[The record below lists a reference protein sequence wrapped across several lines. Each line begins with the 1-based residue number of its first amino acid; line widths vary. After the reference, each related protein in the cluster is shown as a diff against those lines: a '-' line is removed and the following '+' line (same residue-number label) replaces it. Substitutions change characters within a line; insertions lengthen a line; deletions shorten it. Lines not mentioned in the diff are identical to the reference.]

1 MPNFHLDVFNL
12 VSSLEKN
19 QYTDRDFTRLIPD
32 CDILTRQELQKI
44 QVNKNL
50 PYVSTSGSTGEPV
63 FVQKYDIQRL
73 WYAVTSMREL
83 LWLKW
88 SPSNKIAIIKAGAK
102 ECEVDWHSNRYL
114 FGDKIGKCYM
124 HPPSGDLQSW
134 LDKIQP
140 DYLHTYPSI
149 ISTLD
154 TSKLK
159 GVKSTGERGGTCYS
173 SEELGTIGLQC
184 PDNPDVYHIMENIVI
199 EINDDNDIIATD
211 LTHPYIKRYK
221 IGDKG
226 EFATCSCGRKLQTI
240 NKNVVGRVRNMVKYP
255 DGTKAWPLFGSNK
268 ILDICDT
275 IKRIQ
280 CVQES
285 YDDITL
291 KIQGTVPPDKIE
303 DVKKLVMSRL
313 NHPFNLKIEFVESF
327 PEGKFEEFVC
337 KI

>member
-1 MPNFHLDVFNL
+1 MPDFHLDVFKL

-19 QYTDRDFTRLIPD
+19 QYTDRDFARLIPN

-88 SPSNKIAIIKAGAK
+88 NPSNKIAIIKAGIK
-102 ECEVDWHSNRYL
+102 EYEVEWHSNKYL
-114 FGDKIGKCYM
+114 FGDKIGKCHM
-124 HPPSGDLQSW
+124 HPTSGDLQSW

-140 DYLHTYPSI
+140 DYLHSYPSI

-255 DGTKAWPLFGSNK
+255 DGTKAWPMFG
-268 ILDICDT
+268 T
-275 IKRIQ
+275 IRIRNISQYVKRVQCIQ
-280 CVQES
+280 TSLNDV
-285 YDDITL
+285 TL
-291 KIQGTVPPDKIE
+291 KVQGTISLE
-303 DVKKLVMSRL
+303 DIPKVKQLVSESL
-313 NHPFNLKIEFVESF
+313 NHPFNVNIEFVESF
-327 PEGKFEEFVC
+327 NEGKFEEFVC

>member
-1 MPNFHLDVFNL
+1 MPDFHLEVSRL
-12 VSSLEKN
+12 VTEIEKTQWISRDISL
-19 QYTDRDFTRLIPD
+19 LIPKR
-32 CDILTRQELQKI
+32 DILTREMLQKI
-44 QVNKNL
+44 PVDKNKT
-50 PYVSTSGSTGEPV
+50 YVSTSGSTGQPV
-63 FVQKYDIQRL
+63 FVQKGPMQAL
-73 WYAVTSMREL
+73 WYWTTNMREL

-88 SPSNKIAIIKAGAK
+88 NPSLRVAVIKAAA
-102 ECEVDWHSNRYL
+102 EEEEMDWVTNKYL
-114 FGDKIGKCYM
+114 FGEVLGKCYT
-124 HPPSGDLQSW
+124 HSTRGNLQEW
-134 LDKIQP
+134 INKIQP
-140 DYLHTYPSI
+140 DYLHSYPSI

-159 GVKSTGERGGTCYS
+159 GIKSTGERGGTCYS

-199 EINDDNDIIATD
+199 EINNDNDIIATD

-226 EFATCSCGRKLQTI
+226 EFATCNCGRKLQTI

-268 ILDICDT
+268 ILDVCDT
-275 IKRIQ
+275 IQRVQ

-303 DVKKLVMSRL
+303 DVEKLVMFRL